1 MEAEPVASAASGT
14 LEVFKPVQLSHPPGS
29 RFWELCQAVSTSIIS
44 WELGR
49 AYPATNSTLLP
60 KP

>member
-1 MEAEPVASAASGT
+1 MESEPVASAASGT

-29 RFWELCQAVSTSIIS
+29 GSSAKPSQPPSSAGNLGELIQ
-44 WELGR
+44 
-49 AYPATNSTLLP
+49 PATNSTLLP